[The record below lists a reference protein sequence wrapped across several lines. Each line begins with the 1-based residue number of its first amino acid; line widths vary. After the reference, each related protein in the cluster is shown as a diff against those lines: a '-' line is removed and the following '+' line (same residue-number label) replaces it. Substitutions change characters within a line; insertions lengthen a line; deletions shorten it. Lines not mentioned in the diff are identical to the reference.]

1 MDEQIKS
8 FYEPTNPF
16 EPIDFM
22 IFKEEILDEFNEIC
36 SKLFEESLDKKAF
49 VISKLLFDRFFYIFP
64 FQELVKKGFSIY
76 YFENCPQVIQEFQI
90 LYIIPSKI
98 ECIEIVLKQ
107 MEKDEQT
114 IREMQKNMQK
124 ENKGN
129 TIEIKNRNIIAKK
142 YYFLYVPKINLSVIN
157 YFKVTDTL
165 YESYFD
171 NYYDFELL
179 NIPLDYDLISFEDKQ
194 CFKELYLYK
203 FSDCIDNL
211 ANLLIK
217 IQDIY
222 GKIKNK
228 YIIGEYAKTVS
239 ELLDKKEKEGF
250 LSDKNNDEIL
260 ACFFI
265 DRNVDY
271 ITPMCSEYTYEAL
284 INNYFNINFNK
295 IKVKNDIAKI
305 KIEKKKEEKKEEKEL
320 TEKEKEEKLKEDIE
334 KEMKDRDKI
343 MTINLGFNDF
353 LYQLIKPFY
362 FSKVGVFLTKRFEYQ
377 DQSFRSMKNDH
388 SSNFD
393 SDKIND
399 QLLLIQRMNTERP
412 QLKLHMNLMSH
423 IREIVSTPQSKRRLQ
438 LEQLILQG
446 GKECLDLIRDYYDT
460 EMAKKGDPYELLKFF
475 CLENLIFGGVKGK
488 IYDAFKNDFL
498 MTYGEKLFFLIKNLE
513 ELKILNKDGKSKLYQ
528 ILLEKLNLINFNV
541 SVNDPNDTSYV
552 LGGFC
557 PISIRLIEKAIKVG
571 WNTLQKDVFRNL
583 GLDYEYPSDEKQ
595 VMFPT
600 KNINYI
606 LLVFTGGITYSE
618 IEAIRYLNKCPEYSK
633 YKFLI
638 ITTNIISGRSLFDE
652 IKEDRITPM
661 IDENAIKK
669 EEEEEKIL
677 DEKTIK
683 KLKKKEKEEQKKK
696 DKEEKDKQKAKEKRE
711 KEIAKERAAYQKMKE
726 KENKKK

>member
-1 MDEQIKS
+1 M
-8 FYEPTNPF
+8 
-16 EPIDFM
+16 ID
-22 IFKEEILDEFNEIC
+22 
-36 SKLFEESLDKKAF
+36 
-49 VISKLLFDRFFYIFP
+49 
-64 FQELVKKGFSIY
+64 
-76 YFENCPQVIQEFQI
+76 
-90 LYIIPSKI
+90 
-98 ECIEIVLKQ
+98 
-107 MEKDEQT
+107 
-114 IREMQKNMQK
+114 
-124 ENKGN
+124 
-129 TIEIKNRNIIAKK
+129 
-142 YYFLYVPKINLSVIN
+142 LSVIN

-271 ITPMCSEYTYEAL
+271 ITL
-284 INNYFNINFNK
+284 
-295 IKVKNDIAKI
+295 
-305 KIEKKKEEKKEEKEL
+305 EKKKEEKKEEKEL
-320 TEKEKEEKLKEDIE
+320 SEKEKEEKLKEEIE
-334 KEMKDRDKI
+334 KDMKDRDKI

-353 LYQLIKPFY
+353 LYQLIKSFY

-399 QLLLIQRMNTERP
+399 QLVLIQRMNTERP
-412 QLKLHMNLMSH
+412 QLKLHTNLMSH

-498 MTYGEKLFFLIKNLE
+498 MTYDEKLFFLIKNLE

-541 SVNDPNDTSYV
+541 SVNNPNDTSYV

-652 IKEDRITPM
+652 IKEDRIPPM